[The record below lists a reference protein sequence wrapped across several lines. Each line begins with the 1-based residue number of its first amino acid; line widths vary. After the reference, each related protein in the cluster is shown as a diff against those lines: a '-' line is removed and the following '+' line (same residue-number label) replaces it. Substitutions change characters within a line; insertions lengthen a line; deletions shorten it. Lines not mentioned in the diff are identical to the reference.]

1 MHIMTRTSEIFLGA
15 VLGVATLVGGLAH
28 SQPFPTKTIRLIIPF
43 GPGTGTDTIGRVLA
57 AKLTDELGQSVVV
70 DNRPGASGAI
80 GAELATRATPDGYTL
95 VLSSNGTLAAY
106 PALTSTAN
114 YRADVDFTP
123 VALFTRTSMLL
134 ITANLP
140 GNPKSVADLV
150 NRMKTSKVT
159 FASNGAGTM
168 GHLGTELFLRKA
180 GLSGTHIPYK
190 GSGQSYTDILRGEV
204 LFMTDTPAAALPL
217 VRAGRLRPLAVTGSA
232 RLQSLPDV
240 PTFEESG
247 INDLKQFY
255 TWWGVFGPKNMPSS
269 VVRILSDKIDA
280 AVASPDLK
288 ARLQSMDLEGFHVP
302 REKSAEYMRGEV
314 RFWQEFAAQS
324 GIKLDP

>member
-1 MHIMTRTSEIFLGA
+1 MHIMTRTSEIFLCA

-168 GHLGTELFLRKA
+168 GHLGTELFLLKA

-190 GSGQSYTDILRGEV
+190 GSGRS
-204 LFMTDTPAAALPL
+204 
-217 VRAGRLRPLAVTGSA
+217 
-232 RLQSLPDV
+232 
-240 PTFEESG
+240 
-247 INDLKQFY
+247 
-255 TWWGVFGPKNMPSS
+255 
-269 VVRILSDKIDA
+269 
-280 AVASPDLK
+280 
-288 ARLQSMDLEGFHVP
+288 
-302 REKSAEYMRGEV
+302 
-314 RFWQEFAAQS
+314 
-324 GIKLDP
+324 